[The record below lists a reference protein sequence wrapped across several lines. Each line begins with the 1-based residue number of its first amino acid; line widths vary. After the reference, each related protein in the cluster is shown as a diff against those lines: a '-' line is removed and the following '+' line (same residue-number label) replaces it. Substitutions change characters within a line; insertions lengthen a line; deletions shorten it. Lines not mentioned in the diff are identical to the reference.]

1 MNFNES
7 ILFLFVHRISSF
19 FAPFLSYLD
28 HFTIRD
34 IDNIQPIPQRG
45 DRYSYSL
52 HIHPPFSWNNTRG
65 NSIDDA
71 PLTSFIR
78 PKNQPRPEEKATS
91 ISTLV
96 SIILLFRGG
105 CCRWYKAHTISGDD
119 PEGGLEETSHS
130 YANEGRNGGESSRLV
145 DKGAPVR
152 RRDWTEG
159 DGVDIR
165 CGASRGRAWRRNI
178 GEEGWRDSLGG

>member
-7 ILFLFVHRISSF
+7 ILFLFVHLFHPSLLHFYHISISV
-19 FAPFLSYLD
+19 D

-96 SIILLFRGG
+96 SIILLFLLVVVVDGI
-105 CCRWYKAHTISGDD
+105 KHTRFLGTIQREDWRKLLILMQMREEM
-119 PEGGLEETSHS
+119 EG
-130 YANEGRNGGESSRLV
+130 SRLV
-145 DKGAPVR
+145 SSTKAHLCDEEIGR
-152 RRDWTEG
+152 RG
-159 DGVDIR
+159 MALI
-165 CGASRGRAWRRNI
+165 
-178 GEEGWRDSLGG
+178 